1 MALQGGCRIGTN
13 NVCERVEG
21 PQGPDFNRLDWEKH
35 MKSRMQKGFTLVEI
49 AIVLVIVGLLIGGV
63 LKGQEMIT
71 NAKLKRIESDN
82 AGLAAAM
89 FSYQDRYLQLPGDDS
104 GAGSRFD
111 IYTKTGGVGAA
122 ANGSGDGVIDG
133 VWDNVVVSSSWS
145 DESSSSSPT
154 QETSKFFG
162 HLRAAG
168 LIPGGSGE
176 DPTRPTNAYG
186 GLIGIQNGSLGI
198 AGHVNIFGQIE
209 GAIARILEARLDD
222 NAADSGRIQS
232 NKSAGSNGM
241 AAGAASDGAAYD
253 DNARYDMAFRL

>member
-1 MALQGGCRIGTN
+1 MHNL
-13 NVCERVEG
+13 
-21 PQGPDFNRLDWEKH
+21 K
-35 MKSRMQKGFTLVEI
+35 QKGFTLVEI

-104 GAGSRFD
+104 GAGARFD
-111 IYTKTGGVGAA
+111 VYTTGIGAL
-122 ANGSGDGVIDG
+122 ANGFGDGVIGDG
-133 VWDNVVVSSSWS
+133 TDWATVVAGAAWVA
-145 DESSSSSPT
+145 PVVAGT

-168 LIPGGSGE
+168 LIPGGSGT
-176 DPTRPTNAYG
+176 DATRPTNAYG
-186 GLIGIQNGSLGI
+186 GLIGLQNGSLKM
-198 AGHVNIFGQIE
+198 AGHATVFGQIE

-222 NAADSGRIQS
+222 GAPATGRMQS
-232 NKSAGSNGM
+232 NLVAGSM
-241 AAGAASDGAAYD
+241 AVLPAATPHPLGVALYLESS
-253 DNARYDMAFRL
+253 RYNLAFRL